1 MWNQVGNKLTRLVVF
16 PNGKYLNVCLLATNF
31 KILPCGWRRHTKLRL
46 TFVDQLSEKLSE
58 HKEKQGWLDRKSIL
72 ICVPEMLTK
81 LHDKKSGFLVNDELK
96 IVAEVDVLKVI
107 GRLDVSEEE
116 SQEVTQPLKRA
127 KLSDG
132 AVSIHLNK
140 ETSSVEECVDVNGF
154 QPSQVQSVKRLFERH
169 PDMALEFRAKSQH
182 LRTSCMNVL
191 LNLIETLCQSLK
203 DLSLDDLS
211 QAEKALTYL
220 KCSGFKVDLLE
231 RRLEELE
238 EMKNK
243 EEELEEELKGSKEK
257 CSDIEAL
264 LEKKKE
270 ELKDLKQK
278 CSDIENEKAKVLAA
292 RALPQMLF
300 D

>member
-1 MWNQVGNKLTRLVVF
+1 M
-16 PNGKYLNVCLLATNF
+16 Y
-31 KILPCGWRRHTKLRL
+31 
-46 TFVDQLSEKLSE
+46 TFFDGLFIIFQL
-58 HKEKQGWLDRKSIL
+58 
-72 ICVPEMLTK
+72 
-81 LHDKKSGFLVNDELK
+81 
-96 IVAEVDVLKVI
+96 
-107 GRLDVSEEE
+107 
-116 SQEVTQPLKRA
+116 
-127 KLSDG
+127 
-132 AVSIHLNK
+132 
-140 ETSSVEECVDVNGF
+140 
-154 QPSQVQSVKRLFERH
+154 QVQSVKRLFERH

-220 KCSGFKVDLLE
+220 KCSGFKMDWLE

-238 EMKNK
+238 EIKNK
-243 EEELEEELKGSKEK
+243 EEELEEELKVSKEK

-264 LEKKKE
+264 LEKTKE

-278 CSDIENEKAKVLAA
+278 CSDIENEKAKVLTA
-292 RALPQMLF
+292 RAVPQMLF